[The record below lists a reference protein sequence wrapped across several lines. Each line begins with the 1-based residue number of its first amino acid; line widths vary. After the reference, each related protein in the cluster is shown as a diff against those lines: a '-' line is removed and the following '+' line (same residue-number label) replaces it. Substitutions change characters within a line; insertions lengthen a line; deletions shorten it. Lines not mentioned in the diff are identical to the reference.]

1 MLDITFSGVNLTK
14 TWEVERLIFEIYSW
28 KTLIFLKI
36 NQLDCWVL
44 GVKLDGN
51 EIATSFPGRFFFCSS
66 LYICIFF
73 LHKTF
78 ILLHFV
84 GLFFF
89 FRKKEVKVTMLEL
102 VVSKSCLE
110 DVMQFKK
117 P

>member
-1 MLDITFSGVNLTK
+1 MKS
-14 TWEVERLIFEIYSW
+14 
-28 KTLIFLKI
+28 
-36 NQLDCWVL
+36 QLLFQV
-44 GVKLDGN
+44 V
-51 EIATSFPGRFFFCSS
+51 FFCSS

-78 ILLHFV
+78 ILLHF
-84 GLFFF
+84 LDHFFF
-89 FRKKEVKVTMLEL
+89 SKKEVKVTMLEL